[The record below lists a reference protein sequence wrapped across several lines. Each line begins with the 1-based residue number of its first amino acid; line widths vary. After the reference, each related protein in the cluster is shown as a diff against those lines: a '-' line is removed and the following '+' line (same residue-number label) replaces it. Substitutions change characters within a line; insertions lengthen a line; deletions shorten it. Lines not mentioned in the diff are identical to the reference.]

1 MISDVIQKNYADK
14 VLRLREGG
22 CMLRTM
28 NDAFSET
35 IEELIYRRR
44 QQVWIH
50 SIIYYEFDQNL
61 IDDSTWSKWA
71 TELDELQKMYPEES
85 KRAMYYD
92 IFRDFD
98 PSTGHSLPL
107 RDSKMLNKA
116 RYLIN
121 LANKKGWSQ

>member
-22 CMLRTM
+22 CMLRSM

-98 PSTGHSLPL
+98 PSTGHNLPL

-116 RYLIN
+116 RYLIS
-121 LANKKGWSQ
+121 LANKKGW

>member
-92 IFRDFD
+92 VFRDFD

-121 LANKKGWSQ
+121 LANKKGW

>member
-22 CMLRTM
+22 CMLRSM

-98 PSTGHSLPL
+98 PSTGHNLPL

-121 LANKKGWSQ
+121 LANKKGW

>member
-92 IFRDFD
+92 VFRDFD

-121 LANKKGWSQ
+121 LATRKGW

>member
-1 MISDVIQKNYADK
+1 MISDMIQKNYADK

-22 CMLRTM
+22 CMLRSM

-98 PSTGHSLPL
+98 PSTGHNLPL

-121 LANKKGWSQ
+121 LANRKGW

>member
-22 CMLRTM
+22 CMLRSM

-92 IFRDFD
+92 IFKDFD

-121 LANKKGWSQ
+121 LANRKGW

>member
-22 CMLRTM
+22 CMLRSM

-85 KRAMYYD
+85 KRTMYYD

-98 PSTGHSLPL
+98 PSTGHNLPL

-121 LANKKGWSQ
+121 LANKKGW

>member
-22 CMLRTM
+22 CMLRSM

-50 SIIYYEFDQNL
+50 SIIYYEFDQNI

-121 LANKKGWSQ
+121 LANRKGW

>member
-22 CMLRTM
+22 CMLRSM

-98 PSTGHSLPL
+98 PSTGHNLPL

-121 LANKKGWSQ
+121 LANRKGW